1 MARLSYKRG
10 CPVYFPDRIDVPKK
24 VTLLP
29 ELSPMENLWRII
41 DMQVSVWLNWYK
53 VFSISKEMMEELEQT
68 ARTVVFVEFRR
79 RVLKGEYDRT
89 RNLWMNLRSVC
100 WSKMSHGILE
110 PWFKRLK
117 QLDNTVDGDEVIS
130 QDDHGTNTRFSLIPS
145 HKAPRLLT
153 DDDTNPQDSRTL
165 TVPLESYKGFARKAR
180 AVNARIEDQYLR
192 YLELCDEHGIQPID
206 KESWITD
213 NISQEW
219 QEIRTIAGNPDVK
232 PKYGSSMYWS
242 WYKRNHRKKEKVR

>member
-10 CPVYFPDRIDVPKK
+10 CPVWFPDRIDVPKK

-79 RVLKGEYDRT
+79 RVLKGEYDRS
-89 RNLWMNLRSVC
+89 RDLWMNLRSVC
-100 WSKMSHGILE
+100 WSKMSHAILE

-117 QLDNTVDGDEVIS
+117 QLDNTVDGDEIIS

-153 DDDTNPQDSRTL
+153 DSDTNPQDSRTL

-192 YLELCDEHGIQPID
+192 YLELCDEHGIPPID
-206 KESWITD
+206 KESWIAD

-242 WYKRNHRKKEKVR
+242 WYKRNHLKKKK

>member
-24 VTLLP
+24 VMLLP

-89 RNLWMNLRSVC
+89 RDLWMNLRSVC
-100 WSKMSHGILE
+100 WSKMSHAILE
-110 PWFKRLK
+110 PWFKRIK
-117 QLDNTVDGDEVIS
+117 QLDNTVDGDEIIGG
-130 QDDHGTNTRFSLIPS
+130 DDHGTNTRFSLIAS
-145 HKAPRLLT
+145 HKASRLLT

-165 TVPLESYKGFARKAR
+165 TAPLDSYKGFVLKAR

-192 YLELCDEHGIQPID
+192 YLELCEENYIQPID
-206 KESWITD
+206 KESWIKD

-219 QEIRTIAGNPDVK
+219 QDIRAIAGDPDVK
-232 PKYGSSMYWS
+232 PKSSSPTYKA
-242 WYKRNHRKKEKVR
+242 WYRRNYRKKKK

>member
-24 VTLLP
+24 VMLLP

-53 VFSISKEMMEELEQT
+53 VFSVSKELMEELEQT

-79 RVLKGEYDRT
+79 RVLSGNYN
-89 RNLWMNLRSVC
+89 RNLDLWMNLRSVC
-100 WSKMSHGILE
+100 WSKMSHAILE
-110 PWFKRLK
+110 PWFKRLQYLK
-117 QLDNTVDGDEVIS
+117 DSVDGDEIIS
-130 QDDHGTNTRFSLIPS
+130 ENEHGTNTRFSLMPS
-145 HKAPRLLT
+145 HKAARLLT

-165 TVPLESYKGFARKAR
+165 TAPLDSYKSFAIKAR
-180 AVNARIEDQYLR
+180 AVIARIDDQYLR
-192 YLELCDEHGIQPID
+192 YLEMCDENCVQPID

-213 NISQEW
+213 NIPQEW
-219 QEIRTIAGNPDVK
+219 QDIRTIAGDPDAK
-232 PKYGSSMYWS
+232 PKYSSPMYQS
-242 WYKRNHRKKEKVR
+242 WYQRNHRKKKK

>member
-10 CPVYFPDRIDVPKK
+10 CPVYFPDRIDVPKH

-41 DMQVSVWLNWYK
+41 NMQVSVWLNWYK
-53 VFSISKEMMEELEQT
+53 VFSLSKEMMEELEQT

-79 RVLKGEYDRT
+79 RVLKGEYDRS
-89 RNLWMNLRSVC
+89 RDLWMNLRSVC
-100 WSKMSHGILE
+100 WSKMSHAILE
-110 PWFKRLK
+110 PWFKRIK
-117 QLDNTVDGDEVIS
+117 QLDNAVDGDEIIGE
-130 QDDHGTNTRFSLIPS
+130 DDHSTNTRFSLMAS

-153 DDDTNPQDSRTL
+153 DDDTNPQGSRTL
-165 TVPLESYKGFARKAR
+165 TAPLESYKGFALKAR
-180 AVNARIEDQYLR
+180 AVNARIDDQYLR
-192 YLELCDEHGIQPID
+192 YLELCDETGIQPID

-219 QEIRTIAGNPDVK
+219 QEIRTIAGNPDIK
-232 PKYGSSMYWS
+232 PDRSSPMYQS
-242 WYKRNHRKKEKVR
+242 WYKRNRRKKKK